1 MLEVVMGIGI
11 TGGCEMA
18 EGNGRRFEGRV
29 VLVTGGGSGLGEAMS
44 LAFGREGGQVAVVDI
59 DGEAA
64 SRTAKNAAGAR
75 AYTCD
80 VSDESAVAATFR
92 AVDADL
98 GPVDVLVNNAGIA
111 QRRPEVEQRAL
122 AGVQALMTGAQGDS
136 LRATSTLELAE
147 FDRTL
152 RVHVYGTFLCTR
164 EALRRMEDRRSGVV
178 LNIASVAG
186 ILGLP
191 GAVDYTAAKGAIIAM
206 TKSLSQEVVAAGIR
220 VNAIAPGFID
230 TPLVARTVD
239 PQLLQVALTGV
250 GMRRMGRPEDV
261 AALALHLCSG
271 EAAYTTGQV
280 VSPNGGIRM

>member
-1 MLEVVMGIGI
+1 MTQGS
-11 TGGCEMA
+11 
-18 EGNGRRFEGRV
+18 GRRFQGRV

-44 LAFGREGGQVAVVDI
+44 LTFGREGGLVAVVDI

-64 SRTAKNAAGAR
+64 ARTAKNAGDAR

-92 AVDADL
+92 AVDAEL

-111 QRRPEVEQRAL
+111 ERRPEVEQRSL
-122 AGVQALMTGAQGDS
+122 ANLQALMTGAPGDS
-136 LRATSTLELAE
+136 LRATSTLGLAA

-164 EALRRMEDRRSGVV
+164 EALRRMEDRRSGVI

-206 TKSLSQEVVAAGIR
+206 TKSLSQEVAAAGIR
-220 VNAIAPGFID
+220 VNAIAPGWID
-230 TPLVARTVD
+230 TPLVTREVD
-239 PQLLQVALTGV
+239 PQLLQFSLMRV
-250 GMRRMGRPEDV
+250 GMRRMGRPEEV
-261 AALALHLCSG
+261 AALALHLCSE
-271 EAAYTTGQV
+271 EAAYTTGQI
-280 VSPNGGIRM
+280 VSPNGGIPM